1 MDKIANTS
9 IANKA
14 MLRFAKEYA
23 EKHWYLEGW
32 QKPDDFWANKLDEK
46 MHPDK
51 PKVVRCSY
59 VAPVFDED
67 KEGKG
72 HWSVPRVEIDSYWG
86 NPRIAVVDPNGNFC
100 CLSYNRDTNEF
111 SEGQFWR
118 NGGLSLAAGVKAKLE
133 LYIQM
138 FKDGYDM
145 KIE

>member
-1 MDKIANTS
+1 MDKIENTS

-46 MHPDK
+46 MHQDK

-67 KEGKG
+67 KEGKLR
-72 HWSVPRVEIDSYWG
+72 WSVPRVEIESFLGD
-86 NPRIAVVDPNGNFC
+86 PRIAVVDPNGNFC
-100 CLSYNRDTNEF
+100 YLSYNRDTNEF
-111 SEGQFWR
+111 SVGQFW
-118 NGGLSLAAGVKAKLE
+118 GEHGLELVQRVKAKIE

-138 FKDGYDM
+138 MKDGYDM

>member
-1 MDKIANTS
+1 
-9 IANKA
+9 

-23 EKHWYLEGW
+23 EKHGYLEGW

-46 MHPDK
+46 MHQDK

-67 KEGKG
+67 KEGKL
-72 HWSVPRVEIDSYWG
+72 HWSVPRVEIESFLGD
-86 NPRIAVVDPNGNFC
+86 PRIAVVDPNGNFC
-100 CLSYNRDTNEF
+100 YLSYNRDTNEF
-111 SEGQFWR
+111 SVGQFW
-118 NGGLSLAAGVKAKLE
+118 GEHGLELVQRVKAKIE

-138 FKDGYDM
+138 MKDGYDM

>member
-1 MDKIANTS
+1 
-9 IANKA
+9 

-46 MHPDK
+46 MHQDK

-67 KEGKG
+67 KEGKLR
-72 HWSVPRVEIDSYWG
+72 WSVPRVEIESFLGD
-86 NPRIAVVDPNGNFC
+86 PRIAVVDPNGNFC
-100 CLSYNRDTNEF
+100 YLSYNRDTNEF
-111 SEGQFWR
+111 SVGQFW
-118 NGGLSLAAGVKAKLE
+118 GEHGLELVQRVKAKIE

-138 FKDGYDM
+138 MKDGYDM

>member
-1 MDKIANTS
+1 
-9 IANKA
+9 

-46 MHPDK
+46 MHQDK

-67 KEGKG
+67 KEGKL
-72 HWSVPRVEIDSYWG
+72 HWSVPRVEIESFLGD
-86 NPRIAVVDPNGNFC
+86 PRIAVVDPNGNFC
-100 CLSYNRDTNEF
+100 YLSYNRDTNEF
-111 SEGQFWR
+111 SVGQFW
-118 NGGLSLAAGVKAKLE
+118 GEHGLELVQRVKAKIE

-138 FKDGYDM
+138 MKDGYDM